1 MPELPALATL
11 EELAAW
17 MQTDVGSLPAS
28 ASLVLDTASAIV
40 RGEARQHFTRRT
52 TTVTMYPSWVETDT
66 VWGTRRA
73 WGVTLPQRPVISVDS
88 VRNSLDAPV
97 GFVLRRDKL
106 TFESLSEAV
115 SVTFTHG
122 YAETPGDVKA
132 VVLSAASRVLNNPS
146 DIRQEAVGSLSV
158 TYAAETIGASLAQ
171 ADKDLLARYRR
182 RAASVRWG

>member
-1 MPELPALATL
+1 MPELPALATP

-52 TTVTMYPSWVETDT
+52 TTVVMYPETY
-66 VWGTRRA
+66 RA
-73 WGVTLPQRPVISVDS
+73 WAGPVRCFVDLPQRPVISVAS
-88 VRNSLDAPV
+88 VVDEDGNPVPFKLKRNT
-97 GFVLRRDKL
+97 L
-106 TFESLSEAV
+106 TLERVCEAV